1 MKRALLLLIESF
13 ALCVSS
19 GPGELNASP
28 TGSGYYSLYLE
39 GEPDGSVGPKA
50 PNEWVAQPFQT
61 EGGDLVAGV
70 GLALKREGSPEG
82 ELSVEIWD
90 DDGSGLP
97 GSLVGIVGT
106 IDLASL
112 LDEWDFFYV
121 GVDVPW
127 LTLGSRPYVV
137 VNPSETTISS
147 SNFFQ
152 LATSRSDEGTNGA
165 DMSLLKLASG
175 WETMS
180 SLFGSPDFSYLHMDV
195 WPPFCGWPDINYD
208 GVINGLDVDPFV
220 DLLLTGTYQ
229 LEADMNCDGA
239 INGLDVDPFVAA
251 VVGGTQPIPEPST
264 LLLVLV
270 ALGVIGGWRKWGG

>member
-1 MKRALLLLIESF
+1 MKRALLLLIGSF
-13 ALCVSS
+13 ALLVSS

-28 TGSGYYSLYLE
+28 TPYYDLDPF
-39 GEPDGSVGPKA
+39 GEPDGSVGPKT
-50 PNEWVAQPFQT
+50 PNEWVAQPFRAN
-61 EGGDLVAGV
+61 GGGLVSGV

-97 GSLVGIVGT
+97 GSPVGIVGT

-112 LDEWDFFYV
+112 SDEWDFFWV

-127 LTLGSRPYVV
+127 LTFGARPYVV
-137 VNPSETTISS
+137 LNPSETTISS

-152 LATSRSDEGTNGA
+152 VATSRSDEGTYGA

-180 SLFGSPDFSYLHMDV
+180 SLFGSPDFSYLHMEVWSRGFVLGDLNLDGEANGLDV
-195 WPPFCGWPDINYD
+195 EPFVEVLLSGPYQPEADMNVD
-208 GVINGLDVDPFV
+208 GQVNGLDVD
-220 DLLLTGTYQ
+220 G
-229 LEADMNCDGA
+229 
-239 INGLDVDPFVAA
+239 FVAA

-264 LLLVLV
+264 LLLTILT
-270 ALGVIGGWRKWGG
+270 LGVVGGWRKWKRAA

>member
-1 MKRALLLLIESF
+1 MKRALLLLIGSF
-13 ALCVSS
+13 AQLVSS
-19 GPGELNASP
+19 GPGELNASMQP
-28 TGSGYYSLYLE
+28 YYSLYLD

-50 PNEWVAQPFQT
+50 PNEWVAQPFRAD
-61 EGGDLVAGV
+61 GGGLVSSI

-112 LDEWDFFYV
+112 SDEWGFFYV

-127 LTLGSRPYVV
+127 LTFGSRPYVV

-147 SNFFQ
+147 GNFFQ

-165 DMSLLKLASG
+165 DVSLLKLASG

-180 SLFGSPDFSYLHMDV
+180 SLFGSPDFSYLYMSVSH
-195 WPPFCGWPDINYD
+195 PFCAWPDINLD
-208 GVINGLDVDPFV
+208 GGINGLDVDPFV

-229 LEADMNCDGA
+229 AEADMNCDGA
-239 INGLDVDPFVAA
+239 INGLDVDGFVMWII
-251 VVGGTQPIPEPST
+251 GDTQHIPEPST
-264 LLLVLV
+264 ILLAFV
-270 ALGVIGGWRKWGG
+270 ALCVVGGWRKWGG